1 MAKKDITSN
10 ILKNIFSKKLTK
22 AKEGIAK
29 SLRNKSFKAIEDYK
43 NSFTFDLPH
52 TDSVKEDVNDLKRAN
67 KDKVTALKKANK
79 EKEAE
84 VKRSDMEK
92 ESEKNNA
99 EREKDAEKSKDKKEQ
114 DLNVPFSK
122 FKPESIVNKVVEYIQ
137 SDGKRRKCAGGD
149 GRRTENHDC
158 DKVHSD
164 MSHKEWEASQDTPK
178 DEASGGKEAYKKFF
192 DAKLKKYGVSSPA
205 ELEGEAKKKFY
216 DEIDAEWEGDNE
228 TD

>member
-1 MAKKDITSN
+1 MKTFKQHLREALDDVQRAN
-10 ILKNIFSKKLTK
+10 R
-22 AKEGIAK
+22 AKEA
-29 SLRNKSFKAIEDYK
+29 SLR
-43 NSFTFDLPH
+43 
-52 TDSVKEDVNDLKRAN
+52 
-67 KDKVTALKKANK
+67 KANRD
-79 EKEAE
+79 KEATVRRAE
-84 VKRSDMEK
+84 QEKDQVKRR
-92 ESEKNNA
+92 A
-99 EREKDAEKSKDKKEQ
+99 EREKDAEKQRTKDKKES
-114 DLNVPFSK
+114 L
-122 FKPESIVNKVVEYIQ
+122 IHKVVEYIK

-164 MSHKEWEASQDTPK
+164 MTHKEWEASQDTPK

-205 ELEGEAKKKFY
+205 ELEGDAKKKFY